1 MTISHFEDI
10 NNFFS
15 GHLVTNQERKIVFFN
30 AHILSLSGQP
40 EDVLINTPISQFIS
54 KASNIYIDSYV
65 YPLLLN
71 DSVVKEM
78 QITWIGKNGKK
89 IPVVVSIK
97 QREDGMSYWSIYEC
111 EIRDKLQCEL
121 LKANEQL
128 EKQSQE
134 LLLLAITDPLTGL
147 INRRELR
154 AQANKIIHQAARNST
169 TFALLSIDIDYF
181 KCINDRYGHQ
191 AGDKLLIELSKILKD
206 QRRINDVVAR
216 VGGEEFIM
224 LLSDI
229 NEVNAFRLAENLRKL
244 IENQLIDDMNIT
256 VSIAPPVSHK
266 NIKVDLDILL
276 KLSDDA
282 LYVSKNNGRNRTSIA
297 QL

>member
-71 DSVVKEM
+71 ESVVKEM

-111 EIRDKLQCEL
+111 GIRDKLQCEL

-256 VSIAPPVSHK
+256 VSIGLVVSHK

>member
-111 EIRDKLQCEL
+111 GIRDKLQCEL

-256 VSIAPPVSHK
+256 VSIGLVVSHK

>member
-1 MTISHFEDI
+1 MITSDFEDI

-15 GHLVTNQERKIVFFN
+15 GHLVTNNDRQIVFFN
-30 AHILSLSGQP
+30 AHIFSLSGQP
-40 EDVLINTPISQFIS
+40 RGGLINKPISQYIS

-71 DSVVKEM
+71 ESVVKEM
-78 QITWIGKNGKK
+78 QITWIGENEKK

-97 QREDGMSYWSIYEC
+97 QRKDGMSYWSIYEC
-111 EIRDKLQCEL
+111 GIRDKLQCEL

-128 EKQSQE
+128 EKQSRE

-154 AQANKIIHQAARNST
+154 AQAKKIIHQAARNAT

-181 KCINDRYGHQ
+181 KRINDKYGHQ
-191 AGDKLLIELSKILKD
+191 AGDKLLIELSKLLKS

-216 VGGEEFIM
+216 VGGEEFVM

-229 NEVNAFRLAENLRKL
+229 NEVNALRLAENLRES
-244 IENQLIDDMNIT
+244 IENQSIDNMNIT
-256 VSIAPPVSHK
+256 VSIGLVVTDK
-266 NIKVDLDILL
+266 NIKTDLDTLL
-276 KLSDDA
+276 KLSDNA
-282 LYVSKNNGRNRTSIA
+282 LYESKNSGRNRTSIA